1 MKIAVIVPCRNE
13 RSNIEECIRAIFDS
27 EFQDETAVEVII
39 VDGKSDDGTL
49 ALIVELQRDFETL
62 KVVTNE
68 QQLTPFAF
76 NLGIRA
82 AGQADFI
89 QIVGARQVLSKNYLE
104 LAMRNLLENSE
115 IGCVGGGVH
124 NVYLNE
130 IGEIIAKAMSTSFGM
145 GLGNFRTA
153 KESAFVDTVGT
164 PMYRYSIFEEIGF
177 FDEELIR
184 NQDDEFNYRLTQSG
198 KKIYLNNDI
207 SVKYYVRG
215 NFQGLWRQF
224 FQYGY
229 WKVYVNKK
237 HSAITT
243 VRQLIPPMFVLYV
256 FLLPLTLILGSIF
269 FGIAAIPIIVYLTVM
284 LIISVRIGKHIN
296 EIVPTAKTF
305 LILHFS
311 YGLGYLKG
319 IAHFLILNKRPSAKE
334 KRLSR

>member
-49 ALIVELQRDFETL
+49 AIIVELQRDFETL

-82 AGQADFI
+82 AEQADFI

-243 VRQLIPPMFVLYV
+243 VRQLIPPMFVLYT
-256 FLLPLTLILGSIF
+256 FMLPFTLIFGMLLFLSLSIPLLVYVMALATISIKK
-269 FGIAAIPIIVYLTVM
+269 GNSIAERIQ
-284 LIISVRIGKHIN
+284 IGKS
-296 EIVPTAKTF
+296 F

-319 IAHFLILNKRPSAKE
+319 VFHFLIVNRKPSSKQA
-334 KRLSR
+334 RLSR